1 MTEFEKSCPEC
12 GVLHRIIGTSVSFGD
27 SDNLGCRVCGA
38 ELHRWNGAMVFRAE
52 LIEDPEESAETVC

>member
-1 MTEFEKSCPEC
+1 MTEFEKSYPEC
-12 GVLHRIIGTSVSFGD
+12 RVFHRIIGTSVSFRD

-52 LIEDPEESAETVC
+52 LIEDPEGSVETGC